1 MDVTFPC
8 EIWLEIFKWINL
20 PKLMELRL
28 VCRLFYHMIE
38 DNLNKNQ
45 EWRSLAY
52 ETLYNDCFHT
62 TMQRAF
68 PYHIVSED
76 NPILWR
82 GTYLSSK
89 KWKKVMENEHKDSII
104 LVSSYSK
111 ISCIRTFD
119 KYMSIALDSG
129 VIENYTIDDLE
140 MPYYLAHHNTYIKQ
154 IVFWY
159 TNDEVLIVTV
169 GQDNGLKFWDLQNK
183 KEIVTTGFYANCINS
198 GECRHFCIGEWN
210 GILTSYE
217 KIDNQITAGSKHD
230 LRLNTNEKIL
240 DLATN
245 DISMVILTYHD
256 YKMNIYHYD
265 AKLEGKRLTGFDIV
279 YEPSEDNMAERLLSS
294 LGEVLILTKTIYF
307 IVADEKIATTHS
319 TRPKWYNFNSTEYFK
334 CRVRSIA
341 LHAQILMFGLEDG
354 SIHLLHI
361 TCYYDLMKLRK
372 RIRHSRKIMVDI
384 IPIIN
389 LTILEVDKKPCIVAT
404 TERRVH
410 LINFF

>member
-1 MDVTFPC
+1 
-8 EIWLEIFKWINL
+8 
-20 PKLMELRL
+20 MELRL
-28 VCRLFYHMIE
+28 VCRLFYHLIE
-38 DNLNKNQ
+38 YNLDETQ

-52 ETLYNDCFHT
+52 KTLYDDCLYT

-68 PYHIVSED
+68 PYHIVTEKD
-76 NPILWR
+76 HPILWR
-82 GTYLSSK
+82 RTYLSSK
-89 KWKKVMENEHKDSII
+89 KWKKVMENEHKKDSII
-104 LVSSYSK
+104 LVSSCSK

-119 KYMSIALDSG
+119 KYISIALDNG
-129 VIENYTIDDLE
+129 VIENYTIDDLKT
-140 MPYYLAHHNTYIKQ
+140 PYSLAHHNTYIKQ

-198 GECRHFCIGEWN
+198 GECRHFCIGEWD

-217 KIDNQITAGSKHD
+217 KIDNQITTGSKCD

-240 DLATN
+240 NHATN
-245 DISMVILTYHD
+245 GISMAALAYHD
-256 YKMNIYHYD
+256 YKMKIYHYC
-265 AKLEGKRLTGFDIV
+265 AKLEGKRLIGFNV
-279 YEPSEDNMAERLLSS
+279 TYESSEVDVPERLLSS
-294 LGEVLILTKTIYF
+294 LHEILILTNTIYF
-307 IVADEKIATTHS
+307 IVADEKIVTTHLI
-319 TRPKWYNFNSTEYFK
+319 RPKWYNFNSTEYFK

-361 TCYYDLMKLRK
+361 TCYYDLMKLGK

-389 LTILEVDKKPCIVAT
+389 LTILEVDEKPCIVAT
-404 TERRVH
+404 TDRRVH

>member
-1 MDVTFPC
+1 MDVTFPS
-8 EIWLEIFKWINL
+8 EIWLEIFKWIKL

-28 VCRLFYHMIE
+28 VCRLFYHLIE
-38 DNLNKNQ
+38 YNLDETQ

-52 ETLYNDCFHT
+52 KTLYDDCLYT

-68 PYHIVSED
+68 PYHIVTEKD
-76 NPILWR
+76 HPILWR
-82 GTYLSSK
+82 RTYLSSK
-89 KWKKVMENEHKDSII
+89 KWKKVMENEHKKDSII
-104 LVSSYSK
+104 LVSSCSK

-119 KYMSIALDSG
+119 
-129 VIENYTIDDLE
+129 
-140 MPYYLAHHNTYIKQ
+140 
-154 IVFWY
+154 
-159 TNDEVLIVTV
+159 DEVLIVTV

-198 GECRHFCIGEWN
+198 GECRHFCIGEWD

-217 KIDNQITAGSKHD
+217 KIDNQITTGSKCD

-240 DLATN
+240 NHATN
-245 DISMVILTYHD
+245 GISMAALAYHD
-256 YKMNIYHYD
+256 YKMKIYHYC
-265 AKLEGKRLTGFDIV
+265 AKLEGKRLIGFNV
-279 YEPSEDNMAERLLSS
+279 TYESSEVDVPERLLSS
-294 LGEVLILTKTIYF
+294 LHEILILTNTIYF
-307 IVADEKIATTHS
+307 IVADEKIVTTHLI
-319 TRPKWYNFNSTEYFK
+319 RPKWYNFNSTEYFK

-361 TCYYDLMKLRK
+361 TCYYDLMKLGK

-389 LTILEVDKKPCIVAT
+389 LTILEVDEKPCIVAT
-404 TERRVH
+404 TDRRVH